1 MRGKNLR
8 NLQLKKIGLIAGS
21 GEFPCVFAEQA
32 KAKGLNIV
40 AVAFREEP
48 NLNLV
53 KIVHKIK
60 WVSVGQLDKLIQIFK
75 EEGIQR
81 TVMCGHVAHRWFF
94 RVRPDPRAEKVLK
107 RLRDHRAN
115 SILAVLAKELRQEKI
130 ELVSALEWLKD
141 LLPEEGILTR
151 SRPTA
156 QQWADIKF
164 GWELAQ
170 QIAGLDIGQS
180 IVVKEQTVVA
190 VEAMEGTD
198 AAFLRAG
205 KIAGQGAVAVKVAK
219 PQQDFRFDVPVIG
232 PRTVAVLSRTKIK
245 TLAITA
251 GATLMLKKQK
261 IIQAANRSKISIVA
275 LRAGEDPCPP
285 QTGG

>member
-8 NLQLKKIGLIAGS
+8 NQRLKKIGLIAGS

-32 KAKGLNIV
+32 KTKGLNIV
-40 AVAFREEP
+40 AVAFKEEP

-232 PRTVAVLSRTKIK
+232 PRTVAVLSRAGIK

-251 GATLMLKKQK
+251 GTTLILEKGKVIREANKHK
-261 IIQAANRSKISIVA
+261 INIVA
-275 LRAGEDPCPP
+275 LNKS
-285 QTGG
+285 QI